1 MAIEPML
8 GTLSNSKNPDFEAL
22 RATLP
27 AAKKSTR
34 KGKALTVEDV
44 VIVEGSLS
52 VQSGVTL
59 TENAMLVVLGDLSI
73 RGGLWSDAHTFTMV
87 LVGGKLDVDKAYTS
101 GEALVF
107 GGIVADLWWGIGND
121 HSTYSP
127 ALTAQTYVA
136 AEDRGD
142 IVGALKAK
150 TKIVGFD
157 VSAKIAKKFPGDPR
171 TLIGGAKA
179 RQAKTGTAK
188 VGEIEALRAELAA
201 MWAMQDRISKVKA
214 MRAIYA
220 RIAKQKLADAGV
232 LLVEMIETKRGARGD
247 WSLQDELQLLAKL
260 GRDDLL
266 QVLPADHLDGYE
278 GWMPNLLMIA
288 RKARG

>member
-1 MAIEPML
+1 
-8 GTLSNSKNPDFEAL
+8 
-22 RATLP
+22 
-27 AAKKSTR
+27 
-34 KGKALTVEDV
+34 
-44 VIVEGSLS
+44 
-52 VQSGVTL
+52 
-59 TENAMLVVLGDLSI
+59 
-73 RGGLWSDAHTFTMV
+73 MV
-87 LVGGKLDVDKAYTS
+87 LVGGKLDVDKAHTS

-127 ALTAQTYVA
+127 ALTATTYVA

-142 IVGALKAK
+142 IIGALKAK

-157 VSAKIAKKFPGDPR
+157 VRAKIAKKFPGDAR
-171 TLIGGAKA
+171 TVIGGAKA
-179 RQAKTGTAK
+179 RPAKAGTANA
-188 VGEIEALRAELAA
+188 GEIEALRAELAA
-201 MWAMQDRISKVKA
+201 MWAIQDRIAKVEV

-220 RIAKQKLADAGV
+220 RVAKRKLADAGV
-232 LLVEMIETKRGARGD
+232 LLVEMIETKRATKGD

-266 QVLPADHLDGYE
+266 QALPPEHLEGYE
-278 GWMPNLLMIA
+278 GWMPNLLRVA